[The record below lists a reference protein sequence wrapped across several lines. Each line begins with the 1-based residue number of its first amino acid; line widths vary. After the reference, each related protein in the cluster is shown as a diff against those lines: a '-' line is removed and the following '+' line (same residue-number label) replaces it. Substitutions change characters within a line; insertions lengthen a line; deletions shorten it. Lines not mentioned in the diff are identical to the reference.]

1 MRLIGKTLVGFILMS
16 ALGCATIEYHYDPGA
31 APQWIRGG
39 DSQADG
45 ELRAVGL
52 TPVTQDVAR
61 DRQRALND
69 AKSKLG
75 QVVNSR
81 VESVHRDFLASGN
94 IGAKGKVASVQVQ
107 TVKVESM
114 VDLGEVRTLAT
125 FRDEITR
132 THYVQVGVD
141 RLKWRARVEA
151 NLEKNLGTL
160 SQLRLRA
167 KELKTAGQIFALLK
181 LRRESDAV
189 LSQVNADMM
198 VAKTLGTSVDWSS
211 RLAESTGELAQL
223 SKYLADEVTVEVQCL
238 EPAGPRACPAFRQGF
253 VSFLN
258 TLEVGVAGGGSAKL
272 VVDVSFSC
280 RSEGTKAVGKS
291 VEFLASSAYKFRVR
305 GNAGESIKALEAE
318 RSLGERTVRS
328 TTEQRALTQAIE
340 VAGEDALSTLRS
352 RIRKELK

>member
-1 MRLIGKTLVGFILMS
+1 MRWISRTLVGLTLMS
-16 ALGCATIEYHYDPGA
+16 ALGCATIEYHFDPGA
-31 APQWIRGG
+31 APQWTRGG

-94 IGAKGKVASVQVQ
+94 MGAKGKVASVQVQ

-141 RLKWRARVEA
+141 RMKWRARVEA
-151 NLEKNLGTL
+151 SLKKQLEEL
-160 SQLRLRA
+160 QRLDASAEESKATGRVFTM
-167 KELKTAGQIFALLK
+167 LKI
-181 LRRESDAV
+181 RRESEAIQAK
-189 LSQVNADMM
+189 LKTDMM
-198 VAKTLGTSVDWSS
+198 VAKTLGSSVDWSAQVS
-211 RLAESTGELAQL
+211 ESMGTLAGLAE
-223 SKYLADEVTVEVQCL
+223 YLLNEVTIEVRCL
-238 EPAGPRACPAFRQGF
+238 EPTGARSCPVFRQGLIAY
-253 VSFLN
+253 LN
-258 TLEVGVAGGGSAKL
+258 KLEIGAASGTNSRL
-272 VVDVSFSC
+272 VVDVSFSS

-291 VEFLASSAYKFRVR
+291 VEYLASSAYRLRVR
-305 GNAGESIKALEAE
+305 GIAGESIKALEAD
-318 RSLGERTVRS
+318 RSLGERTVRGA
-328 TTEQRALTQAIE
+328 TEQSAQTQAIE